1 MKKIIATIII
11 SILVIS
17 NAFHV
22 SANDWKIVEM
32 FDLYNGVEE
41 FSLWLVQLE
50 PVNFA
55 SPNLQN
61 TYNEFLIVDWE
72 LKNTFMTKYRN
83 GEISYYEM
91 QDLTSAYKNF
101 VYYTGKTF
109 SYIAEQESGL
119 VSSEL
124 DRALKNSYTNM
135 RSSYIKVFHI
145 MSK

>member
-11 SILVIS
+11 SIILIS

-22 SANDWKIVEM
+22 SANDGKIIEL

-41 FSLWLVQLE
+41 YSLWLVKLE
-50 PVNFA
+50 AVNFQN
-55 SPNLQN
+55 PNLQR
-61 TYNEFLIVDWE
+61 TYDEFLVVDAQ
-72 LKNTFMTKYRN
+72 LKTVFMSKYRAW
-83 GEISYYEM
+83 EISYYEM
-91 QDLTSAYKNF
+91 QDLIKSYENF

-124 DRALKNSYTNM
+124 DRALKSSYANM
-135 RSSYIKVFHI
+135 RSSYARVFHI